1 MIGGLWAGVKH
12 GAPEGP
18 TDFMALADEEIRAKL
33 RFGNEAE
40 RLSVDRAD
48 GTARQ
53 ALVERYDQ
61 NLSLAGRQNPDKL
74 RVAAARGCDFEA
86 KPAQRT

>member
-1 MIGGLWAGVKH
+1 MAGGLWAGVKH

-18 TDFMALADEEIRAKL
+18 TDFMALADEEVRAAL

-40 RLSVDRAD
+40 RLPVNRAD
-48 GTARQ
+48 GTACQ
-53 ALVERYDQ
+53 MFVNRYDQ
-61 NLSLAGRQNPDKL
+61 NLSLAGWQNPDEL
-74 RVAAARGCDFEA
+74 RVAAPRGCDFEA